1 MRSADD
7 PQATHQQPSSFAE
20 LLNHLFATHL
30 SPEGRRFTL
39 RDVCEGTG
47 GKLSIAYLSLLRRGG
62 SVGFPSADKVK
73 ALADF
78 FGVSIDYFVGSA
90 TNEDGQPGLTESLQQ
105 ALSNPEVRDIAL
117 RASSL
122 DPAERQFFIQML
134 EQAFRLHEH
143 RNAVQNARTS
153 PTAHDATGD
162 QDASGNPENK
172 AMH

>member
-1 MRSADD
+1 MCATED
-7 PQATHQQPSSFAE
+7 PQATHQQPSSFAD

-30 SPEGRRFTL
+30 SPEGRRYTL

-90 TNEDGQPGLTESLQQ
+90 TKEDGQPGLSESLQQ

-117 RASSL
+117 RAGTL

-143 RNAVQNARTS
+143 RNALQNVRTS
-153 PTAHDATGD
+153 PTPQDEMAD
-162 QDASGNPENK
+162 QDANGNPENK
-172 AMH
+172 AVH